1 MRTTVEIPDQ
11 LYTELKS
18 KAALEGSSVR
28 ALIVEAVSQ
37 SFASPMPRVR
47 VQFPLIYGSGN
58 QMVNPTN
65 EQIEEA
71 MAG

>member
-1 MRTTVEIPDQ
+1 MRTTVEIPNP

-18 KAALEGSSVR
+18 KAALQGSSVR
-28 ALIVEAVSQ
+28 ALILEAVSQ
-37 SFASPMPRVR
+37 SFSSPMPRAR
-47 VQFPLIYGSGN
+47 VQFPLISGTET
-58 QMVNPTN
+58 VNPTN